1 MRERMTRPLHKS
13 QHKGRGK
20 LRLVAAPGARI
31 SEELATVDGTCRRFP
46 LCGPDLHD
54 AGSAAADTATR
65 SEISTKG
72 TFELRDLFGP
82 HLNRQPYPRRRPCAT
97 KLLKKM

>member
-1 MRERMTRPLHKS
+1 MRERMRRPLHKL

-54 AGSAAADTATR
+54 AGSAAADTAILVGDLREGHVRAAR
-65 SEISTKG
+65 SV
-72 TFELRDLFGP
+72 
-82 HLNRQPYPRRRPCAT
+82 RPT
-97 KLLKKM
+97 PQ

>member
-20 LRLVAAPGARI
+20 LRLVAATGARI

-54 AGSAAADTATR
+54 AGSAAADTVIPVGDLREGYVRAAR
-65 SEISTKG
+65 SVRST
-72 TFELRDLFGP
+72 P
-82 HLNRQPYPRRRPCAT
+82 Q
-97 KLLKKM
+97 

>member
-1 MRERMTRPLHKS
+1 MEP
-13 QHKGRGK
+13 
-20 LRLVAAPGARI
+20 A
-31 SEELATVDGTCRRFP
+31 
-46 LCGPDLHD
+46 
-54 AGSAAADTATR
+54 AGSLSAVQIFTMPDPLLRILPSR
-65 SEISTKG
+65 SEISAKG